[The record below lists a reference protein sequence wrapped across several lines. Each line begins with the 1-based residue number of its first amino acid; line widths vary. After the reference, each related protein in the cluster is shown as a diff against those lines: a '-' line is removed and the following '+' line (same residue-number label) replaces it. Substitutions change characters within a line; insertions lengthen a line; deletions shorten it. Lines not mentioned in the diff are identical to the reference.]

1 MTPILLLFVVG
12 LLLLGFEVVVPG
24 GILGAIGGL
33 AMLGGCAIA
42 FGEFGP
48 VGGGLALLA
57 ALLLTV
63 LMLYV
68 EFRILPNTAI
78 GRRLFLKSKVTG
90 TTHATRGEDLGGKS
104 GEAVTDLAPTGYVMI
119 EGKRHEAFSR
129 SGFLDAG
136 AKVKVVGMDN
146 FRLIVTLENKII

>member
-1 MTPILLLFVVG
+1 MTSILLLFVVG
-12 LLLLGFEVVVPG
+12 LLLLGFEVIVPG

-42 FGEFGP
+42 FGQFGLT
-48 VGGGLALLA
+48 GGALALLA
-57 ALLLTV
+57 AVLLTV
-63 LMLYV
+63 LLLYV
-68 EFRILPNTAI
+68 EFRILPKTEM
-78 GRRLFLKSKVTG
+78 GRRLFLNTKITG
-90 TTHATRGEDLGGKS
+90 STKTAREEDLTGKS
-104 GEAVTDLAPTGYVMI
+104 GEAFTDLGPSGYVVI

-146 FRLIVTLENKII
+146 FRLIVTLEK